1 MSFSDRSIEA
11 KSSSSRFEKT
21 AQGAGFG
28 APAKADRT
36 NPAEHKTGQQNV
48 GEQKIE
54 AQQIEEVDGS
64 LSKETA
70 RLYRS
75 FMQSYVKRIN
85 DATYRVPITGV
96 RIGSA
101 KYSRLAQINLKTRI
115 ITFSRFAIE
124 NVPER
129 GRRYLVLHELAH
141 VLEASHN
148 KTFWHLVNQFEPDY
162 KEIGVTLDQAF
173 KQNVQSHE
181 KVLRSLKRKGRNLLG
196 QPNQLK
202 IHPVQSQSA
211 SSGRSIIWTPD
222 HGYVEPGSQRFGLN
236 KDPKELF
243 FRAGDNNQADEAY
256 AAYLDLKEEDNG
268 EGMSKSS
275 CIFDA
280 NSASDKAQ
288 DLYVYEDEDDFDL
301 LYGTISGGDY

>member
-1 MSFSDRSIEA
+1 LSLSDRSIEA
-11 KSSSSRFEKT
+11 KPGSSRFEKT
-21 AQGAGFG
+21 AQGAAYGT
-28 APAKADRT
+28 ASKALED
-36 NPAEHKTGQQNV
+36 E
-48 GEQKIE
+48 
-54 AQQIEEVDGS
+54 DGS

-70 RLYRS
+70 QLYKS

-101 KYSRLAQINLKTRI
+101 KYTRLAQINLKTRI

-148 KTFWHLVNQFEPDY
+148 KTFWHLVGQFEPDF
-162 KEIGVTLDQAF
+162 KEIGITLDQVF

-181 KVLRSLKRKGRNLLG
+181 KTLRALKRKSRDLLRQQG
-196 QPNQLK
+196 SPLAHQLK
-202 IHPVQSQSA
+202 IQSGQTPGGQA
-211 SSGRSIIWTPD
+211 GRSIIWTPD

-236 KDPKELF
+236 QDPKELF
-243 FRAGDNNQADEAY
+243 FRSGDNNQAEEAY
-256 AAYLDLKEEDNG
+256 AAYLDLKEQDSG
-268 EGMSKSS
+268 EGLTKSS

-280 NSASDKAQ
+280 ESVADQAQ
-288 DLYVYEDEDDFDL
+288 DLYVYEDEGDFDL
-301 LYGTISGGDY
+301 LHGTMSGGDY